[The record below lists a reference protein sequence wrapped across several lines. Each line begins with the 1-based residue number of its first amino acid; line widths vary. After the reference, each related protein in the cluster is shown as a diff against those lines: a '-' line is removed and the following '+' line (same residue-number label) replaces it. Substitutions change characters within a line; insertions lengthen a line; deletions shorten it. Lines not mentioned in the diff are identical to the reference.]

1 MKDMV
6 KEYNVTE
13 NIGETEIREA
23 YREQLFDALDK
34 SYQSLQQNRLKG
46 IEVQNITPQTSSC
59 YDSKDTFLQSLKDQ
73 ILKAQAK
80 MEFRSTK
87 EGKKIVDEA
96 LSRALHV
103 NLKEKQDITSSQ
115 ELSST
120 PLEVVKKLQFIL
132 KNLDDLNEE
141 QLRNSIHLLD
151 QMKKELVNS
160 NQKEKWEI
168 LEAMSE
174 VRSRLFSKLFQ
185 LKQIEQKESKK
196 YAFSKK

>member
-1 MKDMV
+1 M
-6 KEYNVTE
+6 
-13 NIGETEIREA
+13 
-23 YREQLFDALDK
+23 
-34 SYQSLQQNRLKG
+34 
-46 IEVQNITPQTSSC
+46 
-59 YDSKDTFLQSLKDQ
+59 
-73 ILKAQAK
+73 
-80 MEFRSTK
+80 
-87 EGKKIVDEA
+87 
-96 LSRALHV
+96 
-103 NLKEKQDITSSQ
+103 
-115 ELSST
+115 
-120 PLEVVKKLQFIL
+120 VKKLQFIL

-196 YAFSKK
+196 YVLSKK

>member
-6 KEYNVTE
+6 KEYNVRE

-87 EGKKIVDEA
+87 EGKKIYSLHEKFHNDIVFA
-96 LSRALHV
+96 LIKGLSESEMDVVAKAL
-103 NLKEKQDITSSQ
+103 D
-115 ELSST
+115 
-120 PLEVVKKLQFIL
+120 
-132 KNLDDLNEE
+132 NLD
-141 QLRNSIHLLD
+141 SF
-151 QMKKELVNS
+151 V
-160 NQKEKWEI
+160 EKRFENGEI
-168 LEAMSE
+168 
-174 VRSRLFSKLFQ
+174 K
-185 LKQIEQKESKK
+185 
-196 YAFSKK
+196 

>member
-6 KEYNVTE
+6 KEYNVRE

-34 SYQSLQQNRLKG
+34 SYQSLQQNRLKM
-46 IEVQNITPQTSSC
+46 IEIHNIIPQTDLC

-73 ILKAQAK
+73 ILKSQAK

-87 EGKKIVDEA
+87 EGKKMVDEA
-96 LSRALHV
+96 LNKALHV
-103 NLKEKQDITSSQ
+103 NLKEKQGITTSK
-115 ELSST
+115 ELSLT
-120 PLEVVKKLQFIL
+120 PLEVVRKLQFIL
-132 KNLDDLNEE
+132 KNLDNLNEE
-141 QLRNSIHLLD
+141 QLRYSIHLLD
-151 QMKKELVNS
+151 QMKKELVN
-160 NQKEKWEI
+160 NDQKEKWEI

-196 YAFSKK
+196 YVFSKK